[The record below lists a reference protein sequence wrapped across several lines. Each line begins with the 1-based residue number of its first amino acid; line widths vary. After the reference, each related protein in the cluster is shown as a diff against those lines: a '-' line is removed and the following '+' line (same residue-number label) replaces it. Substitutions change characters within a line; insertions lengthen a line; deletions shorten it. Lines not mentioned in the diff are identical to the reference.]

1 MFSSTDKSHKE
12 NSKVFYHNDLD
23 IHIDLRRMGDY
34 QVTNTLNILERM
46 EKLEAGDIANY
57 DENRRVGHYWL
68 RNPTLYAK
76 EESQEIL
83 KSWDVLQDVLQNPIC
98 KDAKNLLMI
107 GIGGSALGPQ
117 FLVDALQKEQ
127 VPRLLV
133 RCHNSF

>member
-1 MFSSTDKSHKE
+1 MIWIFILICEEWGIIK
-12 NSKVFYHNDLD
+12 L
-23 IHIDLRRMGDY
+23 
-34 QVTNTLNILERM
+34 QNTLNILERM

-117 FLVDALQKEQ
+117 FWWMPSKKHK
-127 VPRLLV
+127 RKR
-133 RCHNSF
+133 RCIF

>member
-1 MFSSTDKSHKE
+1 MFSSTERSHKE

-83 KSWDVLQDVLQNPIC
+83 KSWDVLQKVLQNPKC
-98 KDAKNLLMI
+98 T
-107 GIGGSALGPQ
+107 
-117 FLVDALQKEQ
+117 
-127 VPRLLV
+127 
-133 RCHNSF
+133 